1 MNLSNGTQSRR
12 SYLVKDQGVS
22 DSETDGGDLLLVV
35 LDLGLPIGFKGLDG
49 LGGDLQWGITG
60 GVFLF
65 LLEAHY
71 LSQFVGGW
79 LWMPNNDFYMNL
91 LLFHY

>member
-1 MNLSNGTQSRR
+1 MELKSRR
-12 SYLVKDQGVS
+12 SYLVKDQGVN

-35 LDLGLPIGFKGLDG
+35 LDLGLPIGFKVLDS

-71 LSQFVGGW
+71 LSRFVGGW
-79 LWMPNNDFYMNL
+79 L
-91 LLFHY
+91 

>member
-1 MNLSNGTQSRR
+1 MIRRQMAEICFWLSWIW
-12 SYLVKDQGVS
+12 
-22 DSETDGGDLLLVV
+22 
-35 LDLGLPIGFKGLDG
+35 GLPIGFKGLDG

-71 LSQFVGGW
+71 LSQLVGGW
-79 LWMPNNDFYMNL
+79 L
-91 LLFHY
+91 

>member
-1 MNLSNGTQSRR
+1 MELKSRR
-12 SYLVKDQGVS
+12 SYLVKDQGVN

-35 LDLGLPIGFKGLDG
+35 LDLGLPIGFKVLDS

-65 LLEAHY
+65 LLEAHH
-71 LSQFVGGW
+71 LSQLVGGW
-79 LWMPNNDFYMNL
+79 LWMPNNDFHMDL

>member
-1 MNLSNGTQSRR
+1 MNLSNGTQNRR

-22 DSETDGGDLLLVV
+22 DSETDGGDLLLAV
-35 LDLGLPIGFKGLDG
+35 LDLGLPMGFKGLDG
-49 LGGDLQWGITG
+49 HDGDLQWGITG
-60 GVFLF
+60 SVFLV

-79 LWMPNNDFYMNL
+79 L
-91 LLFHY
+91 